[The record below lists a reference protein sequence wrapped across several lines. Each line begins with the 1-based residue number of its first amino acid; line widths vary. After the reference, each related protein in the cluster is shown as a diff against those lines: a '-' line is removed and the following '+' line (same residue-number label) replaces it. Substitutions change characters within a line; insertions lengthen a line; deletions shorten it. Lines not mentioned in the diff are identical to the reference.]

1 MVLATFANATLSIA
15 SEISWTRDY
24 DSGMEQAN
32 RALKPV
38 LLDFWASWCE
48 PCKRMDREVYSNP
61 QVRKLAQHF
70 TCIQLDVDKDL
81 WSNSYYRIRGLP
93 L

>member
-32 RALKPV
+32 RELKHV
-38 LLDFWASWCE
+38 LLGYC
-48 PCKRMDREVYSNP
+48 
-61 QVRKLAQHF
+61 QVNRFEDLLSV
-70 TCIQLDVDKDL
+70 LDT
-81 WSNSYYRIRGLP
+81 P
-93 L
+93 

>member
-32 RALKPV
+32 RELKPV
-38 LLDFWASWCE
+38 LLGYC
-48 PCKRMDREVYSNP
+48 
-61 QVRKLAQHF
+61 QVNRFEDLLSV
-70 TCIQLDVDKDL
+70 LDT
-81 WSNSYYRIRGLP
+81 P
-93 L
+93 